1 MTSLAPTCDHSVCP
15 LKTTLD
21 QDLGIVFDHYQNSHI
36 LGDGVRSVLNALFC
50 AALFGAVHM
59 SPAWAEGGILTVELN
74 KFEVTETADCRTFF
88 LFRNDTGKSFE
99 AFELS
104 LAILNTSGVIDRLL
118 TIDASPI
125 PVARTTLKLFE
136 IPEMRCADISE
147 VLLHEIEACKPQ
159 NEEPLDCFPLL
170 DLVSRTSATL
180 VK

>member
-1 MTSLAPTCDHSVCP
+1 
-15 LKTTLD
+15 
-21 QDLGIVFDHYQNSHI
+21 
-36 LGDGVRSVLNALFC
+36 LGDGVRSVSKAIFC
-50 AALFGAVHM
+50 AALAGALHL
-59 SPAWAEGGILTVELN
+59 SPALAESGKLTVELN
-74 KFEVTETADCRTFF
+74 KFEATETADCRTFF

-136 IPEMRCADISE
+136 IPQMRCTDISE

-159 NEEPLDCFPLL
+159 NEEPLDCYPLL
-170 DLVSRTSATL
+170 SLVSRTSATL